1 VVDGLSGIIGIILG
15 VLALVGINPPY
26 LVPSA
31 LIVFGGALILS
42 GAIRPPPK
50 TSQSTAPEGRHK
62 SFPTTVRLP
71 PAGWRS

>member
-1 VVDGLSGIIGIILG
+1 MVDGLSGIIGTILG

-31 LIVFGGALILS
+31 LIVFGGALLLT
-42 GAIRPPPK
+42 GAIRPPP
-50 TSQSTAPEGRHK
+50 SQSTAPEGRHK